1 LKRIL
6 LVSLILMVFITALFA
21 GCMPIS
27 RNTASSD
34 SAGEGILNLLGSD
47 PATLDPAIL
56 VEANSAEYVL
66 QIFNGLLRLDE
77 KLEPAADIAH
87 DWQIS
92 SDGLTYTF
100 NLRRDVKFQKGRQ
113 LKAQDVKYS
122 WERAVNPA
130 TGSQTAALYLGDIK
144 GVAEVL
150 AGKSN
155 EISGLKIID
164 DYTMHVTLQ
173 SPKSYF
179 LFKMTYPTTFVVDK
193 DNIASGS
200 EWWRNPNGT
209 GPFKL
214 KSWVQNESFTLER
227 NDLFYGD
234 KARLNQVKYQYN
246 TGVSMDLYE
255 MGNIDVTGVGTS
267 YIDKVMDTSG
277 PFYHELSVSPLLDFW
292 YVGFNCAEPPFD
304 DINIRRAFSLA
315 IDKDKMISLIY
326 RNMWQKADGILPP
339 GLPGYNKGVAGL
351 GFDIN
356 RAKELIR
363 NSKYGDVTRL
373 PLVVITA
380 YGYGGDASAV
390 LQAMAYQWKQNLGV
404 EVQIRQ
410 LEPEKFSYLL
420 KAETDQ
426 MFDGSWIADYPHPQ
440 DFIDILFHSGT
451 NYNYGNYSNPEVDA
465 LIRQANQSGD
475 QLQSFVLYQ
484 QAEQKIVDDAACIPV
499 AFGGSYIL
507 VKPYVKNYT
516 VNPLGFTDLGKVLV
530 LEH

>member
-6 LVSLILMVFITALFA
+6 LVGLILMVFIAMVFT
-21 GCMPIS
+21 GCVAKPGDKTS
-27 RNTASSD
+27 PESS
-34 SAGEGILNLLGSD
+34 AKGVLNLLGSD
-47 PATLDPAIL
+47 PTTLDPAIL

-66 QIFNGLLRLDE
+66 QLFNGLLRLDE
-77 KLEPAADIAH
+77 NLEPAADIAQ

-92 SDGLTYTF
+92 PDGLTYTF
-100 NLRRDVKFQKGRQ
+100 NLRHDVKFQKGRQ
-113 LKAQDVKYS
+113 IKAQDVKYS
-122 WERAVNPA
+122 WERAANPA
-130 TGSQTAALYLGDIK
+130 TGSQTAGLYLGDIK

-150 AGKSN
+150 AGKGN
-155 EISGLKIID
+155 EISGIKIID
-164 DYTMHVTLQ
+164 DYTLQVILQ

-193 DNIASGS
+193 DNVASGS

-214 KSWVQNESFTLER
+214 KSWVQDESLTLER

-234 KARLNQVKYQYN
+234 KAKLNQVKYQFN

-255 MGNIDVTGVGTS
+255 MGKIDVTGVGTS
-267 YIDKVMDTSG
+267 YIDKVMDKAGSFNT
-277 PFYHELSVSPLLDFW
+277 ELSVSPLLDFW
-292 YVGFNCAEPPFD
+292 YVGFNCGQPPFD

-315 IDKDKMISLIY
+315 VDKDKIVSLIY
-326 RNMWQKADGILPP
+326 RDMWQKADGILPP
-339 GLPGYNKGVAGL
+339 GLPGYNKAVVGL
-351 GFDIN
+351 GFDVN

-363 NSKYGDVTRL
+363 NSKYGDITRL
-373 PLVVITA
+373 PPVMITA

-390 LQAMAYQWKQNLGV
+390 LQAMAYQWKQNLGI

-410 LEPEKFSYLL
+410 LEPEKFSYML
-420 KAETDQ
+420 KAEIDQ

-465 LIRQANQSGD
+465 LIQQANQSGD
-475 QLQSFVLYQ
+475 QEQSFALYQ
-484 QAEQKIVDDAACIPV
+484 QAEQKIVDDAACIPI
-499 AFGGSYIL
+499 AFGGNYML
-507 VKPYVKNYT
+507 VKPYIKDFT
-516 VNPLGFTDLGKVLV
+516 VNPLGFTDLSKVSV
-530 LEH
+530 VEH